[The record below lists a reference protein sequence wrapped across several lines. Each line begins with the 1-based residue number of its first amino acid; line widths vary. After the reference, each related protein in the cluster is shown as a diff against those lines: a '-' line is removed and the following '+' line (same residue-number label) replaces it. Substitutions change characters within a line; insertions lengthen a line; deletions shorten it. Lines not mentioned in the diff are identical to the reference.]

1 MKVTTYERK
10 YSDISPKE
18 MKVGDIGII
27 VSADYNSQIVLR
39 GYNILISLS
48 DPNHHWLDL
57 DRNTLLV
64 RVFAPGSVI
73 TLTQE

>member
-27 VSADYNSQIVLR
+27 VSAAYTSQIVLR

-48 DPNHHWLDL
+48 DPNYHWLDL
-57 DRNTLLV
+57 DLNTLLV
-64 RVFAPGSVI
+64 RVFAPGSVV